1 MTLNN
6 GFLAWCAVLL
16 FSCGGGP
23 MTPIGTGGSGGSGSG
38 GSGSGGSGSSGAFTW
53 AGTWSVDLSYT
64 ARCNFG
70 GAAMQQRANMH
81 TVTLE
86 VSGAND
92 SLTGTAQGQTYELT
106 GTGSDTRLSLS
117 GTFPMRDHN
126 GQSASG
132 SNRTQVTFDVTR
144 MGNGG
149 SGSVQ
154 ATFDGSSGFRC
165 EVQGGSVVLRR

>member
-1 MTLNN
+1 
-6 GFLAWCAVLL
+6 
-16 FSCGGGP
+16 
-23 MTPIGTGGSGGSGSG
+23 MTPTGTGGGTAAAGGGSSAGGGAAG
-38 GSGSGGSGSSGAFTW
+38 GSTNQPFTW
-53 AGTWSVDLSYT
+53 AGTWTVELSYT

-70 GAAMQQRANMH
+70 GVSMQQRANMH
-81 TVTLE
+81 SVTLQVE
-86 VSGAND
+86 GTNS
-92 SLTGTAQGQTYELT
+92 SLTGSAQGMTYEMT

-144 MGNGG
+144 MGEGG